1 MYQMN
6 SSDQNHISII
16 TNSYEH
22 HNLLFKEDINVI
34 YQISNGS
41 TFKTNSDDEVKI
53 NIRCKDNNKGKNQHA
68 SSL

>member
-6 SSDQNHISII
+6 SNDHNHMSII
-16 TNSYEH
+16 TISYEH
-22 HNLLFKEDINVI
+22 HNLSFKEGINVI

-41 TFKTNSDDEVKI
+41 TFKTNSADGVKI
-53 NIRCKDNNKGKNQHA
+53 NIHYKDNNKGKNQHA